1 MSKLKALMSLVD
13 DVKKTRD
20 SSGGL
25 FNYVPDSIA
34 THANN
39 QKNGGVY
46 DDNLLM
52 GNRRKSK
59 NDSPG
64 KREAR
69 SSNLR
74 SPDGR

>member
-1 MSKLKALMSLVD
+1 MSLVD

-34 THANN
+34 NHPKN
-39 QKNGGVY
+39 QKNGGKGVY

-59 NDSPG
+59 NDSMSKKESRG
-64 KREAR
+64 
-69 SSNLR
+69 SNL
-74 SPDGR
+74 SPNGR